1 MTQCQ
6 FCVSFVAIQLFGGA
20 ECATTCGW
28 THSRLMFL
36 HHALFGLMVLFH
48 GGAGSPAG
56 RVGGAKSLE
65 SDSEEW
71 SAETKNALKGQDLGG
86 LFDDET
92 LATINGAVKSAEAKA
107 GDYEDAA
114 EVDVGSLDS
123 MEEVE
128 SMTSVKSIKEVKSI
142 QEVKHI
148 TPIEE
153 AVALAAIKKFRL
165 KNQLGGNGDEA
176 EEEEDEDE
184 DVMER
189 LKESE
194 EEIEEELEKEH
205 GMEELLSDQIAK
217 EDVKLSALEKV
228 KHEHAKHAHE
238 LEEQLEELKEQE
250 QDIISAGGNVR
261 EEESSE
267 ESYEVE
273 EEVESMQAIK
283 SIKEIESLKHIK
295 DIQEIKSIEPVKSI
309 QEVKHIYELT
319 PTQARELKKL
329 VENIDKDYIVSAG
342 HKDDKETISF

>member
-1 MTQCQ
+1 M
-6 FCVSFVAIQLFGGA
+6 G
-20 ECATTCGW
+20 ECASSCGRS
-28 THSRLMFL
+28 HSRLMFL
-36 HHALFGLMVLFH
+36 HHALFGLMVLLH
-48 GGAGSPAG
+48 GGAGKPAQD
-56 RVGGAKSLE
+56 RAPHGAVSLE
-65 SDSEEW
+65 SLESLE
-71 SAETKNALKGQDLGG
+71 DLPFSG
-86 LFDDET
+86 ET
-92 LATINGAVKSAEAKA
+92 LKVLGDLYDDPEVKKIADSDTSDATVEA

-128 SMTSVKSIKEVKSI
+128 SMTPVKSIKEVKSI

-153 AVALAAIKKFRL
+153 AVALAAIKQFRL

-176 EEEEDEDE
+176 EEEDEDE

-194 EEIEEELEKEH
+194 EEIEGELEKEH
-205 GMEELLSDQIAK
+205 GLEELLSEQIAK
-217 EDVKLSALEKV
+217 EDIKLSALEQV
-228 KHEHAKHAHE
+228 KHEHAKHARE
-238 LEEQLEELKEQE
+238 LEEQLEEIKEEE
-250 QDIISAGGNVR
+250 QDIMSAGGNVR
-261 EEESSE
+261 NEESSE

-273 EEVESMQAIK
+273 EEVESMQPIK
-283 SIKEIESLKHIK
+283 SLQEIESLRHIK

-329 VENIDKDYIVSAG
+329 VGDIDNSENDYVVSAG
-342 HKDDKETISF
+342 HAKDD

>member
-1 MTQCQ
+1 
-6 FCVSFVAIQLFGGA
+6 
-20 ECATTCGW
+20 
-28 THSRLMFL
+28 MFL
-36 HHALFGLMVLFH
+36 HHALFGLMVLLH
-48 GGAGSPAG
+48 GGAGKPAQD
-56 RVGGAKSLE
+56 RAPHGAVSLE
-65 SDSEEW
+65 SLESLEDLPFSGETLKVLGDLYDDPEVKKIADSDT
-71 SAETKNALKGQDLGG
+71 S
-86 LFDDET
+86 DET
-92 LATINGAVKSAEAKA
+92 VEA

-114 EVDVGSLDS
+114 EVDAGSLDS

-128 SMTSVKSIKEVKSI
+128 SMTPVKSIKEVKSI

-194 EEIEEELEKEH
+194 EEIEGELEKEH
-205 GMEELLSDQIAK
+205 GMEELLSEQIAK
-217 EDVKLSALEKV
+217 EDIKLSALEKV
-228 KHEHAKHAHE
+228 KHEHAKHARE
-238 LEEQLEELKEQE
+238 LEEQLKEIKEEE

-261 EEESSE
+261 NEESSE

-273 EEVESMQAIK
+273 EEVESMQPIK
-283 SIKEIESLKHIK
+283 SLQEIESLKHIK

-319 PTQARELKKL
+319 PTEARELKAL
-329 VENIDKDYIVSAG
+329 VGNFDHSDRDYLVG
-342 HKDDKETISF
+342 RV

>member
-1 MTQCQ
+1 M
-6 FCVSFVAIQLFGGA
+6 G
-20 ECATTCGW
+20 ECARSCGRS
-28 THSRLMFL
+28 HSRLMFL
-36 HHALFGLMVLFH
+36 PHALFGLMVLLH
-48 GGAGSPAG
+48 GGAGKPAQD
-56 RVGGAKSLE
+56 RAPHGAISLE
-65 SDSEEW
+65 SLESLEDLPFSGETLKVLGDLYDDPEVKKIADSDT
-71 SAETKNALKGQDLGG
+71 S
-86 LFDDET
+86 DET
-92 LATINGAVKSAEAKA
+92 VEA

-128 SMTSVKSIKEVKSI
+128 SMTPVKSIKEVKSI

-189 LKESE
+189 LKDSE

-205 GMEELLSDQIAK
+205 GMEELLSEQIAK

-238 LEEQLEELKEQE
+238 LEEEL
-250 QDIISAGGNVR
+250 DIISAGGNVR
-261 EEESSE
+261 EEEGSE

-273 EEVESMQAIK
+273 EEVESMQ
-283 SIKEIESLKHIK
+283 E
-295 DIQEIKSIEPVKSI
+295 
-309 QEVKHIYELT
+309 
-319 PTQARELKKL
+319 
-329 VENIDKDYIVSAG
+329 
-342 HKDDKETISF
+342 